1 MCGVTRKTVKMCL
14 QRKLFLLCVM
24 CACVL
29 MSELEG
35 VSVGQKVLEGPPGVL
50 GSPVTLLWTAP
61 LYVSCSREVGRAQG
75 TPEL

>member
-1 MCGVTRKTVKMCL
+1 MCGVARKTVQMCL
-14 QRKLFLLCVM
+14 QRKLLLLCVM

-29 MSELEG
+29 ISELEG

-75 TPEL
+75 TPGL

>member
-1 MCGVTRKTVKMCL
+1 MCGVTRKTVQMCL
-14 QRKLFLLCVM
+14 QRELLLLCVM